1 MGEQGVDQGSV
12 EVAGGGVNDEAGG
25 FVEHDQGIVFI
36 EDVER
41 DGLGLRAGRAG
52 GGGIEHVAGAGG
64 DRGGGVGGG
73 AAGGGDVAGFDQRFD
88 AGAREGGEGV
98 GEKAV
103 EPRGGVR
110 GENLDR
116 VGRWVGLKVGHG
128 VGHGRGN
135 SLLARAGL
143 LLRQQVS
150 GGQMRV
156 LKAATIIMGVL
167 IVGGTLL
174 LAVLIMRRVTPGG
187 ATAAGTILL
196 GEPAGSHLV
205 GIASTAGGL
214 AVAVQG
220 GGADRILMLDPRT
233 GRVTGRIVLGR

>member
-1 MGEQGVDQGSV
+1 
-12 EVAGGGVNDEAGG
+12 
-25 FVEHDQGIVFI
+25 
-36 EDVER
+36 
-41 DGLGLRAGRAG
+41 L
-52 GGGIEHVAGAGG
+52 
-64 DRGGGVGGG
+64 
-73 AAGGGDVAGFDQRFD
+73 AA
-88 AGAREGGEGV
+88 
-98 GEKAV
+98 
-103 EPRGGVR
+103 
-110 GENLDR
+110 
-116 VGRWVGLKVGHG
+116 
-128 VGHGRGN
+128 
-135 SLLARAGL
+135 AGL
-143 LLRQQVS
+143 LLRRQVL